1 MQIEITPELLADL
14 KDKAQKATAGP
25 WVYDRSGVDL
35 DYEPENKRTY
45 GYGCDNRFV
54 CDLNDGEYHEYESET
69 EQDANGEYIAT
80 ANPAVMLALIAKI
93 EELQKQIRCLE
104 AWTEYNQ
111 DMMARDSAF
120 KYELK
125 VLLSLMKNS
134 DPPVDDHKRMI
145 EAVREL
151 VANAKTNP

>member
-1 MQIEITPELLADL
+1 MEIEITPELLADL
-14 KDKAQKATAGP
+14 KEKAEKAINYKSP
-25 WVYDRSGVDL
+25 L
-35 DYEPENKRTY
+35 DGILPKTSLEIINLGIYS
-45 GYGCDNRFV
+45 
-54 CDLNDGEYHEYESET
+54 L
-69 EQDANGEYIAT
+69 I
-80 ANPAVMLALIAKI
+80 LALIAKI
-93 EELQKQIRCLE
+93 EELQKQLRCLE
-104 AWTEYNQ
+104 AWKEYDQ